1 MKDSNALKKGQEAM
15 HAKIYQHAQELG
27 LIKQKP
33 CLEPMCDGVADI
45 QGYLSTSPKIMWI
58 LKEPWGE
65 YTPSGKIRGGGW
77 SFTDHFLDNEVWK
90 DEAMWKVIIQINHAI
105 HKNVNWGE
113 LDYID
118 GNQEMIDELK
128 RTAYINLSKM
138 PAETSS
144 SPNHLEQCYPIW
156 KDIVF
161 EQIDLYEPDV
171 IIFGYTFPY
180 FRDDLQIS
188 DEPIHTES
196 NKWFTDTYRKNNMIL
211 VDAYHP
217 SRKGGEDGSEEYVT
231 SVVNAVRKAMSK

>member
-1 MKDSNALKKGQEAM
+1 MKDFEAIKNGQDAM
-15 HAKIYQHAQELG
+15 HEKIRQHAQELG

-33 CLEPMCDGVADI
+33 VLEPIYDGVADI
-45 QGYLSTSPKIMWI
+45 EGYLSTSPKIMWI

-65 YTPSGKIRGGGW
+65 STPAGRIRGGDW
-77 SFTDHFLDNEVWK
+77 SLTDHFLDNNVWK
-90 DEAMWKVIIQINHAI
+90 HENMWKVMIQINHAI
-105 HKNVNWGE
+105 HTNQNWRE

-144 SPNHLEQCYPIW
+144 PSNHLELCYPMW

-161 EQIDLYEPDV
+161 EQIDLYEPDI
-171 IIFGYTFPY
+171 IIFGATFPY
-180 FRDDLQIS
+180 FRDDLQITS
-188 DEPIHTES
+188 KPIHTES
-196 NKWFTDTYRKNNMIL
+196 GKWFADTYLKDNRIL

-217 SRKGGEDGSEEYVT
+217 SRKGGENGSKDYVT
-231 SVVNAVRKAMSK
+231 SVVNAIRKATT